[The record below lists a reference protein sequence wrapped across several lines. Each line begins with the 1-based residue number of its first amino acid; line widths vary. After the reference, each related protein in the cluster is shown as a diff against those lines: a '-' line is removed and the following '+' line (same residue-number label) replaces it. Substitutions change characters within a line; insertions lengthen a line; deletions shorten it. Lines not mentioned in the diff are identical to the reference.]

1 MKKLTTILGAI
12 LFALVMM
19 TSCGNSPK
27 NSDKPTSSDTTSA
40 SSDTSGNNSVDTSGN
55 NSVDTL
61 VNVVACADDCQKG
74 CCLGCKAT
82 EGEASCSLLAAG
94 DHSCCAV
101 KVESTEEELED
112 AHEGHDHSDGGHS
125 H

>member
-1 MKKLTTILGAI
+1 MKKLIYLVVVGAMFI
-12 LFALVMM
+12 FTACN
-19 TSCGNSPK
+19 CGTG
-27 NSDKPTSSDTTSA
+27 DATATEEVVTEE
-40 SSDTSGNNSVDTSGN
+40 
-55 NSVDTL
+55 
-61 VNVVACADDCQKG
+61 VVACADDCQKA